1 MERSVTYTLYKL
13 LEIKIIITAISF
25 EYMQESALNN
35 SHTIVIFLLLPAI
48 MEGRYHSHVIEDR
61 PEIQFLS

>member
-1 MERSVTYTLYKL
+1 M
-13 LEIKIIITAISF
+13 IITAISF
-25 EYMQESALNN
+25 EYMQETALNN